1 MNNTTSTTKLN
12 NNVPR
17 TSATSPRHSKDQ
29 HVNKANLPLSE
40 TDPDAARQKATE
52 DKLQLLGT
60 IQAMQQGRMPHNA
73 QLDELLGKLISNKVI
88 TSREHLMSAD
98 GRILLND
105 FRKLLKT
112 AQKSLAVKNKD
123 ELFQSLVYHLH
134 CMEYPITKDKLGESM
149 KVSNKKEVDEEGRK
163 GSDALFQIGK
173 LILLNNE
180 FRSLLGELIDISQ
193 EIFSSV
199 STKAGD
205 SLSNAGHGLQNDE
218 NHPNKSGKHLVDK
231 LLDKAL
237 DPNRKTTSDMNPI
250 HGSHPPKHDDHH
262 RNSIHDQEP
271 RLVSS
276 SQDEPRRQGLLNT
289 GDSVHPNAI
298 PGGFPAANSV
308 DGGLPATEQPLI
320 DQQRMGAQQHG
331 AAGTL
336 GQQVPHHHQQQ
347 GALGSHNHQQPYEQ
361 TSIGN
366 PNARVNPI
374 QQNTVD
380 QDNINSTTNEYQ
392 QKIESHPLYQK
403 SKNEM
408 YEHKDYARNTMKEK
422 LPKEKQD
429 ELLNRL
435 RLSLAQVQKHPEYQ
449 GAIKTLIRLIKVW
462 STRVSQVSE
471 EVRSHA
477 KQGDRADQA
486 NARERS
492 ERELKAIIECWAQG
506 NSIDPLLHGVQDV
519 MRDMQN
525 DDHLRQFYQ
534 DVVHYVDRLVTE
546 PGYVQR
552 EESTQEGRQLMDKG
566 NHMIKGRYREHLNY
580 LSTESRKIM
589 RLMAE
594 DEISQELN
602 HRVATIHR
610 DLWMDGEGN
619 PAFKPHLLN
628 DMRMTLLPAF
638 IDEIKYIPIPR
649 IEYSDS
655 QYDIAIENLVISG
668 DTLLPNVFETKV
680 DSFNSFSLK
689 SDVKTSPS
697 RQSLYIRM
705 SEIQAEIND
714 VVFYYKKK
722 TGFPKMTD
730 HGVASLIVGGKGISI
745 SLRIQS
751 VVDNP
756 AKTFKVASCKC
767 NVDNLKVK
775 VNDSNHDTLYKAI
788 QPLILG
794 TIRKQIAKA
803 IELKITN
810 LLNQGDNKLTN
821 YMVQMNQ
828 NLQNKA
834 YQSLPEQDQSHQ
846 KPPSLS
852 QARPRPGLFSTIV
865 NIINNN
871 IKTKVQKR
879 NEAKRM
885 ERMST
890 MSPTSPTSIHSK
902 TQYEGQNFNHGNSQR
917 LSHGQHNDNVHHVN
931 HDLYHNSNRP
941 LANDNDPHV
950 NLDQYH
956 DRNSPLATDRH
967 LRENTPHV
975 VDHNRHDAAALDRQ
989 HHDDASMA
997 TDRHNFITSPPL
1009 SPTSK
1014 THNSNLPSAGNNQ
1027 PIATTPP
1034 NHYKLAQDLS
1044 DAQQQFSNEQL
1055 NRQQI

>member
-1 MNNTTSTTKLN
+1 MNNVTTSTTKPN
-12 NNVPR
+12 NNEAH
-17 TSATSPRHSKDQ
+17 TSATTSPRHSKDQ

-88 TSREHLMSAD
+88 ASREHLISAD

-105 FRKLLKT
+105 LRKLLKT
-112 AQKSLAVKNKD
+112 VQKSLAVKNKD

-134 CMEYPITKDKLGESM
+134 CMESPIT
-149 KVSNKKEVDEEGRK
+149 K
-163 GSDALFQIGK
+163 GSDALFKIGK

-205 SLSNAGHGLQNDE
+205 SLANAGNGLQNDE

-237 DPNRKTTSDMNPI
+237 DPNRKSTDMNPV
-250 HGSHPPKHDDHH
+250 HASHPPMHDDTH
-262 RNSIHDQEP
+262 RSSIHDQEP

-276 SQDEPRRQGLLNT
+276 PQDGPRHQGLLNT
-289 GDSVHPNAI
+289 GDSVHPNSL
-298 PGGFPAANSV
+298 PGGFPGANSV
-308 DGGLPATEQPLI
+308 DGGPPATQQPLI
-320 DQQRMGAQQHG
+320 DQNRMGIQQHG
-331 AAGTL
+331 VVDSL
-336 GQQVPHHHQQQ
+336 GQQDALHHQQ
-347 GALGSHNHQQPYEQ
+347 QQPYEQ
-361 TSIGN
+361 TNIG
-366 PNARVNPI
+366 NPI

-380 QDNINSTTNEYQ
+380 QDNLNSTTNKYQ
-392 QKIESHPLYQK
+392 QKVESHPLYQK

-408 YEHKDYARNTMKEK
+408 YEHKDYTRKTFKEK

-435 RLSLAQVQKHPEYQ
+435 RVSLAQVQKHPEYQ
-449 GAIKTLIRLIKVW
+449 GAITTLIRLIKVW
-462 STRVSQVSE
+462 SARVSQVSG
-471 EVRSHA
+471 EVKTQS
-477 KQGDRADQA
+477 KQGDSTDQV

-492 ERELKAIIECWAQG
+492 ERELKTIIECWAQG

-519 MRDMQN
+519 MHDMQN
-525 DDHLRQFYQ
+525 DDLLRQFYQ
-534 DVVHYVDRLVTE
+534 DVINYVNRLATE

-552 EESTQEGRQLMDKG
+552 EESSQEGRQLMDKG
-566 NHMIKGRYREHLNY
+566 NQMIKGRYREHLDY
-580 LSTESRKIM
+580 LSTESRKMI
-589 RLMAE
+589 RLIAE
-594 DEISQELN
+594 DETSKELN
-602 HRVATIHR
+602 HRIATIHR

-628 DMRMTLLPAF
+628 DIRMTLLPAF

-649 IEYSDS
+649 IEYSDP

-689 SDVKTSPS
+689 SDIKTSPS

-705 SEIQAEIND
+705 SEIQADIND

-722 TGFPKMTD
+722 TGFPKITD
-730 HGVASLIVGGKGISI
+730 HGVASLTVGGKGISI
-745 SLRIQS
+745 TLRIQS

-756 AKTFKVASCKC
+756 AKTFKVTTCKC

-775 VNDSNHDTLYKAI
+775 VNDSNHDMLYKAL

-803 IELKITN
+803 IELKITD
-810 LLNQGDNKLTN
+810 LLNKGDNKLTN
-821 YMVQMNQ
+821 YMVELNQ

-834 YQSLPEQDQSHQ
+834 YQALPEEDQHSQ

-865 NIINNN
+865 SIINNN

-890 MSPTSPTSIHSK
+890 MSPTGNTSIHSK
-902 TQYEGQNFNHGNSQR
+902 TQYEGQDFNHGQHHGNNQR
-917 LSHGQHNDNVHHVN
+917 LGHGQHSDT
-931 HDLYHNSNRP
+931 YHNSNNP
-941 LANDNDPHV
+941 IANENDPHV
-950 NLDQYH
+950 NLDKCH
-956 DRNSPLATDRH
+956 DSNSPLATDRH

-975 VDHNRHDAAALDRQ
+975 VEHTAPLDGQ
-989 HHDDASMA
+989 HHDAASMA
-997 TDRHNFITSPPL
+997 TDRHNFIASPPL
-1009 SPTSK
+1009 SPTRK
-1014 THNSNLPSAGNNQ
+1014 NHTSNVPAVGDNQ
-1027 PIATTPP
+1027 PTSAAPP

-1044 DAQQQFSNEQL
+1044 DAQQQYSNAQL